1 MIVRHNEP
9 TELNTNQ
16 AVVPSAV
23 KRRLIMM
30 YKQNFVAV
38 IKCNGQ
44 ILREQGGEVYLPFG
58 AEYSILLKNK
68 DARKALV
75 RIEVDGEN
83 VLNGHKLIMQGNES
97 QEIKGFMRDLK
108 KTNRFKFINKTR
120 EIQKHRGD
128 RIDDGLV
135 RVTYQFEQDQPIWIT
150 SKPWTRTFAP
160 DRDSD
165 FDPSIRR
172 ADWTWTDNTSSAI
185 GTRNAFYSSFSCD
198 TSKSYHPLANE
209 GITVKG
215 EKINQAYSYGSIGLL
230 ESETHTI
237 ILQLKG
243 LTRNKK
249 PLKRPITVKTKLGCN
264 ICGRKNKSSNKF
276 CYNCGTYLH

>member
-1 MIVRHNEP
+1 
-9 TELNTNQ
+9 
-16 AVVPSAV
+16 
-23 KRRLIMM
+23 MM

-83 VLNGHKLIMQGNES
+83 VLSGHKLIMQGNES

-135 RVTYQFEQDQPIWIT
+135 RITYQFEQDQPLNIQWRGPKIRTCYDVGNPPHIGSGDWNFTYST
-150 SKPWTRTFAP
+150 SGLVG
-160 DRDSD
+160 SHS
-165 FDPSIRR
+165 FD
-172 ADWTWTDNTSSAI
+172 
-185 GTRNAFYSSFSCD
+185 NATYSCN
-198 TSKSYHPLANE
+198 TSKSFAPLPTE

-215 EKINQAYSYGSIGLL
+215 EKIDQAYSYGNIGLL
-230 ESETHTI
+230 ESETYTI

-249 PLKRPITVKTKLGCN
+249 PFKSPITVKTKLGCS